1 MAIPHQFGE
10 QPENSENRRSYG
22 SCDLYKSTLPYNQ
35 ETDLKILTIGDPH
48 FKVSNIPES
57 KAMTKNLVQMAREMK
72 PDIIICL
79 GDILDRHE
87 TIHVTPLT
95 LSIQFLEDL
104 EDIAPLYVIIGNH
117 DRPNNSDFMS
127 DQHPFNALKQWKN
140 TTVIDTVKKTRFK
153 DKYDFIFVPYVYPGR
168 FIEAISH
175 LQGNDSELD
184 PLTYE
189 SCHALFAHQEFFGAK
204 MGAIISQQGD
214 KWPHNYPLVI
224 SGHIHEYDRLQ
235 HNIIYTGTPM
245 QHAFGDH
252 NNKTI
257 SEYVFYPSAKRR
269 NIPLSDIE
277 TSHSKNI
284 DIVDESSE
292 GIEGIEGIEWKENRL
307 DLGLIKR
314 IICYIHPSN
323 IMTWV
328 QPTNKL
334 VKLVIRGTVSEIKA
348 IVKLEHLNNLRKDGV
363 KIVYKTVDDSHT
375 EIDDNDP
382 IAPQMPYLTK
392 LEAAT
397 ASEPDV
403 KMWFD
408 KIFKYSDSG
417 QVNPNVVTIKLQ

>member
-10 QPENSENRRSYG
+10 PAGLPQRDTSNKVP
-22 SCDLYKSTLPYNQ
+22 LYKSTLPYNQ
-35 ETDLKILTIGDPH
+35 ETDFKILTIGDPH

-57 KAMTKNLVQMAREMK
+57 EAMTKNLVQMAREMK
-72 PDIIICL
+72 PDLIICL

-95 LSIQFLEDL
+95 LSIQFLEAL

-153 DKYDFIFVPYVYPGR
+153 DQYDFIFVPYVYPGR
-168 FIEAISH
+168 FVEAISH
-175 LQGNDSELD
+175 LQEGDSKLD
-184 PLTYE
+184 YE

-224 SGHIHEYDRLQ
+224 SGHIHDYGRPQ

-257 SEYVFYPSAKRR
+257 SEYVFYPSAKCR
-269 NIPLSDIE
+269 NISLVEAEASYSE
-277 TSHSKNI
+277 NI
-284 DIVDESSE
+284 HIVNE
-292 GIEGIEGIEWKENRL
+292 GIEGIKGVEGIEWKENRL
-307 DLGLIKR
+307 DLGLVKR
-314 IICYIHPSN
+314 MICYIHPSD
-323 IMTWV
+323 IMTWIP
-328 QPTNKL
+328 PTNKL

-348 IVKLEHLNNLRKDGV
+348 ITKLEHLNILRKDGV
-363 KIVYKTVDDSHT
+363 KIVYKTVDDSHS

-392 LEAAT
+392 LEAASL
-397 ASEPDV
+397 SEPGV

-408 KIFKYSDSG
+408 RIFKHSDPE
-417 QVNPNVVTIKLQ
+417 QVNLNVVTINIQ